1 MKIIIIALAAIT
13 CIANTA
19 YSQAADSTTVK
30 KEGIQTIQVK
40 TSAVCD
46 MCKETLEKAMAFE
59 KGVKQSNLNVDSK
72 YLSVWFNPK
81 KTTSEN
87 IRISLTKIGYDAD
100 NYPAQNKAYEKLN
113 ECCKKDSHK

>member
-1 MKIIIIALAAIT
+1 MKYLIIVLNLLFALNGFSQENDSIISPKL
-13 CIANTA
+13 
-19 YSQAADSTTVK
+19 SFVK
-30 KEGIQTIQVK
+30 IK

-46 MCKETLEKAMAFE
+46 MCKETIEKAMAFE
-59 KGVKQSNLNVDSK
+59 KGVKKSNLNVDSK